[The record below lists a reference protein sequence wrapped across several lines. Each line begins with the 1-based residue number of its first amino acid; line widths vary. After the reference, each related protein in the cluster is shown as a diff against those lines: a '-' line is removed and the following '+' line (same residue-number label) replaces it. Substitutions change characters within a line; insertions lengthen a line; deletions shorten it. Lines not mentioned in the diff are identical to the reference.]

1 MLDEILGGMIGK
13 EDAYMR
19 DDITV
24 MVAVVEKSENSIKYL

>member
-1 MLDEILGGMIGK
+1 MIGK

-24 MVAVVEKSENSIKYL
+24 MVAVVGKSENSIKYL